1 MLKIESMHF
10 YKIIF
15 VLLIMF
21 TNSKL
26 FSYEEGIALN
36 GDLEIYYRDYGPKD
50 GEPILLVQGIGGQL
64 INWPEHLIDFL
75 LENNFRPIVYDNR
88 DTGLSSRIPSD
99 SFSDEKRDNTIVKN
113 YIRYYLRLPI
123 KSDYT
128 LDDMAIDGISVLDK
142 LDIPE
147 AHILGISMG
156 GMIAQIIVS
165 SHPERTKTFTLIS
178 STASTPSPFNGPTRK
193 SKKIINE

>member
-1 MLKIESMHF
+1 MLKIESMRF
-10 YKIIF
+10 YKTIF

-26 FSYEEGIALN
+26 FSYEEGVALS

-64 INWPEHLIDFL
+64 INWPEHIIDFL

-99 SFSDEKRDNTIVKN
+99 SFYDEKRNNTIVLSL
-113 YIRYYLRLPI
+113 I
-123 KSDYT
+123 
-128 LDDMAIDGISVLDK
+128 
-142 LDIPE
+142 
-147 AHILGISMG
+147 HI
-156 GMIAQIIVS
+156 
-165 SHPERTKTFTLIS
+165 
-178 STASTPSPFNGPTRK
+178 
-193 SKKIINE
+193 